1 MAKTSLDGMRWI
13 FRMAKYASTRLSDR
27 SPKRHLLLFES
38 IHYFL
43 RIYMVHQY
51 VSCQFDYGRGS
62 LAYRAVCVTM
72 RAVGL
77 LGSCWTHVDRIR
89 TEFIAKV
96 SRRTIPPSDP
106 DPSCR
111 RHIQPPHFFHLA
123 LTSRKNEYSTRC
135 SCDLQYQ
142 ESRDWSGW

>member
-1 MAKTSLDGMRWI
+1 MAKTSLDGMRGI
-13 FRMAKYASTRLSDR
+13 FRMAIYASARLSDW
-27 SPKRHLLLFES
+27 SPKRHLLLFE
-38 IHYFL
+38 YAL
-43 RIYMVHQY
+43 LLEYTWCTNMC
-51 VSCQFDYGRGS
+51 SCQSDYGRGS
-62 LAYRAVCVTM
+62 LAYRAVCETM
-72 RAVGL
+72 PAVGL

-142 ESRDWSGW
+142 ESRDWPGW